1 LEASEEHARQSRE
14 SERYPRQRRRL
25 ALSHVPDKAPVY
37 LHSENMTDKASDGW
51 ASAYATSR
59 GRPNVFI
66 ADVALER
73 RVAQVGGQ
81 REAVECKGT
90 RATRGSRG

>member
-1 LEASEEHARQSRE
+1 
-14 SERYPRQRRRL
+14 
-25 ALSHVPDKAPVY
+25 
-37 LHSENMTDKASDGW
+37 MTDKASDGW